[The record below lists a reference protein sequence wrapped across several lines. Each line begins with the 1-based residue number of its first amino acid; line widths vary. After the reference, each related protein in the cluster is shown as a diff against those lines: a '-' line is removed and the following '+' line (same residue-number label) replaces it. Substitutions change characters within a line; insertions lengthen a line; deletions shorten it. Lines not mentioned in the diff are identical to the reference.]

1 MRRKKKFIFLT
12 ALLVAAVCLSCFVLV
27 GCAEDKPAD
36 ELTFA
41 SALKSTSEKEVLGI
55 NTSLKT
61 TFAFYDNTGA
71 PMRISNTFSLYRA
84 TDGERTFLEGKISTN
99 EFKLSSAL
107 NLAVMTFVAA
117 FGYSDIAEFFNG
129 KKTLI
134 LQAGLTEDV
143 INARADVL
151 GEGES
156 ADFVYSF
163 NDTDEQGNKISVPMN
178 VFFGVS
184 TSDVNKFI
192 DDIDSDQLSAV
203 DYIEEAVKP
212 LFIPEDPASLIN
224 ALSNAYSEKDD
235 GYRYRFT
242 YESGK
247 LVQSITDFAGDFIAE
262 NLEKGNFDQ
271 ESLPVRVYNEYLETI
286 KSLFTV
292 GDLTVNAS
300 ADRNGLLKSTDTV
313 FSVDFSVRDEVI
325 KDAFV
330 KLGLATAEEV
340 QEVLT
345 AFHAFVRAPGG
356 ADGLTEFKL
365 MFELSESYVYDVSP
379 DASDPIFASVDT
391 VVPQRTVL
399 KYEQVN
405 ENDYYEWNLYGGDF
419 GKKE

>member
-1 MRRKKKFIFLT
+1 MRRNKKIMFLT
-12 ALLVAAVCLSCFVLV
+12 ALLTAAVCLSCFILV
-27 GCAEDKPAD
+27 GCGGDKPA
-36 ELTFA
+36 EQLTFA
-41 SALKSTSEKEVLGI
+41 SALKSTSEKDVIGI
-55 NTSLKT
+55 NTALKT

-107 NLAVMTFVAA
+107 NLAIMTFVAA

-178 VFFGVS
+178 VFFGAS

-242 YESGK
+242 YESGQ

-300 ADRNGLLKSTDTV
+300 ADRNGLLKSTDTSFTV
-313 FSVDFSVRDEVI
+313 DVSVKDEVI

-365 MFELSESYVYDVSP
+365 MFELSESYVYDVSL
-379 DASDPIFASVDT
+379 DESDPIFASVDT

>member
-1 MRRKKKFIFLT
+1 MFLT
-12 ALLVAAVCLSCFVLV
+12 ALLTAAICLSCFILV
-27 GCAEDKPAD
+27 GCGGDKPA
-36 ELTFA
+36 EQLTFA
-41 SALKSTSEKEVLGI
+41 SALKSTSEKDVIGI
-55 NTSLKT
+55 NTALKT
-61 TFAFYDNTGA
+61 AFAFYDNTGA

-84 TDGERTFLEGKISTN
+84 TDGERTFLEGKISTD

-129 KKTLI
+129 KKSLI

-178 VFFGVS
+178 VFFGAS

-192 DDIDSDQLSAV
+192 DDIDSDQLSAM

-286 KSLFTV
+286 KGLFTV
-292 GDLTVNAS
+292 GDVTINAS
-300 ADRNGLLKSTDTV
+300 ADRNGLLKSTDTSFTV
-313 FSVDFSVRDEVI
+313 DVSVKDEVI

-365 MFELSESYVYDVSP
+365 MFELSESYVYDVSL
-379 DASDPIFASVDT
+379 DESDPIFASVDT

-405 ENDYYEWNLYGGDF
+405 ENDYYEWDLYGGDF

>member
-1 MRRKKKFIFLT
+1 
-12 ALLVAAVCLSCFVLV
+12 
-27 GCAEDKPAD
+27 
-36 ELTFA
+36 
-41 SALKSTSEKEVLGI
+41 
-55 NTSLKT
+55 
-61 TFAFYDNTGA
+61 
-71 PMRISNTFSLYRA
+71 
-84 TDGERTFLEGKISTN
+84 
-99 EFKLSSAL
+99 
-107 NLAVMTFVAA
+107 
-117 FGYSDIAEFFNG
+117 
-129 KKTLI
+129 
-134 LQAGLTEDV
+134 
-143 INARADVL
+143 
-151 GEGES
+151 
-156 ADFVYSF
+156 
-163 NDTDEQGNKISVPMN
+163 MN
-178 VFFGVS
+178 VFFGAS

-365 MFELSESYVYDVSP
+365 MFELSESYVYDVTL
-379 DASDPIFASVDT
+379 DESDPIFASVDT

>member
-1 MRRKKKFIFLT
+1 MRRNKKIMFLT
-12 ALLVAAVCLSCFVLV
+12 ALLTAAICLSCFILV
-27 GCAEDKPAD
+27 GCGGDKPA
-36 ELTFA
+36 EQLTFA
-41 SALKSTSEKEVLGI
+41 SALKSTSEKDVIGI
-55 NTSLKT
+55 NTALKT
-61 TFAFYDNTGA
+61 AFAFYDNTGA

-84 TDGERTFLEGKISTN
+84 TDGERTFLEGKISTD

-129 KKTLI
+129 KKSLI

-178 VFFGVS
+178 VFFGAS

-192 DDIDSDQLSAV
+192 DDIDSDQLSAM

-286 KSLFTV
+286 KGLFTV
-292 GDLTVNAS
+292 GDVTINAS
-300 ADRNGLLKSTDTV
+300 ADRNGLLKSTDTSFTV
-313 FSVDFSVRDEVI
+313 DVSVKDEVI

-365 MFELSESYVYDVSP
+365 MFELSESYVYDVSL
-379 DASDPIFASVDT
+379 DESDPIFASVDT

-405 ENDYYEWNLYGGDF
+405 ENDYYEWDLYGGDF

>member
-1 MRRKKKFIFLT
+1 MRRNKKIMFLT
-12 ALLVAAVCLSCFVLV
+12 ALLTAAICLSCFILV
-27 GCAEDKPAD
+27 GCGGDKPA
-36 ELTFA
+36 EQLTFA
-41 SALKSTSEKEVLGI
+41 SALKSTSEKDVIGI
-55 NTSLKT
+55 NTALKT

-84 TDGERTFLEGKISTN
+84 TDGERTFLEGKLSTN

-134 LQAGLTEDV
+134 LQAGLTDEV

-163 NDTDEQGNKISVPMN
+163 NDTDEQGNKTQVPMN
-178 VFFGVS
+178 VFFGAS

-192 DDIDSDQLSAV
+192 EDIDSDQLSSF
-203 DYIEEAVKP
+203 DYIKEAVKP
-212 LFIPEDPASLIN
+212 FLIPEDPS
-224 ALSNAYSEKDD
+224 ALVNTLSDAYSEKEE
-235 GYRYRFT
+235 GYRYGFT

-286 KSLFTV
+286 KGLFTV
-292 GDLTVNAS
+292 GDVTINAS
-300 ADRNGLLKSTDTV
+300 ADRNGLLKSTDTSFTV
-313 FSVDFSVRDEVI
+313 DVSVKDEVI

-365 MFELSESYVYDVSP
+365 MFELSESYVYDVSL
-379 DASDPIFASVDT
+379 DESDPIFASVDT